1 LLICEVCF
9 EFVFTVHELQNEGK
23 CRYVH
28 ISSEIRMLVEQAEQR
43 LILDKSKQMYNKEY
57 EKLSNWMASKN
68 YNVVDETL
76 MLANIYKMVGNN

>member
-1 LLICEVCF
+1 
-9 EFVFTVHELQNEGK
+9 
-23 CRYVH
+23 
-28 ISSEIRMLVEQAEQR
+28 MLAEQAEQR